1 MGQLEFA
8 GPLLD
13 LTPYSPLMLC
23 CQQCRA
29 QLRSLIWRRRS
40 FLKRQ
45 DRFIPPTGDICA
57 IFFPSFGGGWGFSE
71 SVEILMENDYTMFF
85 CYWEMLRIVGWM
97 ISTPRKNSPCC
108 TCIIPTDKVPVFNLR
123 ISALTVL

>member
-1 MGQLEFA
+1 
-8 GPLLD
+8 
-13 LTPYSPLMLC
+13 
-23 CQQCRA
+23 
-29 QLRSLIWRRRS
+29 
-40 FLKRQ
+40 
-45 DRFIPPTGDICA
+45 
-57 IFFPSFGGGWGFSE
+57 
-71 SVEILMENDYTMFF
+71 MENDYTMFF